1 MNKNIWKS
9 LTGDKI
15 SSKKTI
21 ISKNLTVDQS
31 SEYDLLKKLSEELIV
46 NNYDRHPAFKDIT
59 KTSTGYTIQKVCCIN
74 NQNLCYWS
82 IKINVNTN
90 EATLSCNH
98 DCQHKNPEKRKNK
111 ILNLFLYF
119 ILNIKIKY

>member
-1 MNKNIWKS
+1 LNKNIWKS

-31 SEYDLLKKLSEELIV
+31 SEYDLLKKLSEELIA
-46 NNYDRHPAFKDIT
+46 NNYNRHPTFSRIL
-59 KTSTGYTIQKVCCIN
+59 KTSTGYTIQRRCCIKS
-74 NQNLCYWS
+74 QYLCWWS

-90 EATLSCNH
+90 EATLSCTQ
-98 DCQHKNPEKRKNK
+98 DCQHQNPKKNK
-111 ILNLFLYF
+111 SKF
-119 ILNIKIKY
+119 